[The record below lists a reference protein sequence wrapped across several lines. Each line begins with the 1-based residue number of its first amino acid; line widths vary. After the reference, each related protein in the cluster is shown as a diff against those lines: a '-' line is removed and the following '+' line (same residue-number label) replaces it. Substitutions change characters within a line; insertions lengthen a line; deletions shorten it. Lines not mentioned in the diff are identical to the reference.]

1 MIVLEILRPKDL
13 LSSVYE
19 ITPDF
24 LAARGLRGLML
35 DIDNTLVP
43 HRQTGDV
50 ARVCAWLETLRIC
63 GCQIRLVSNARKS
76 RIVWHAQAL
85 NLKAVGDG
93 MTAGKPFALAF
104 RHACREM
111 NLEPR
116 QVGMVGDQIF
126 TDVLG
131 ANWIGAHS
139 ILVRPISDDAMPHTK
154 IARQLER
161 RVLKRFDIDW

>member
-1 MIVLEILRPKDL
+1 MLELLRPKDL
-13 LSSVYE
+13 IDTVYD
-19 ITPDF
+19 ITPEF

-43 HRQTGDV
+43 HRKMGNV
-50 ARVCAWLETLRIC
+50 PEVCVWLETLRAS
-63 GCQIRLVSNARKS
+63 GHQLRLVSNARRS
-76 RIVWHAQAL
+76 RIAWHAEAFD
-85 NLKAVGDG
+85 LKAVGDG
-93 MTAGKPFALAF
+93 MTAGKPFAPAF
-104 RHACREM
+104 RDACKEM

-116 QVGMVGDQIF
+116 YVGMVGDQIF

-161 RVLKRFDIDW
+161 RVLKGFNIDW